1 MTNYSSGQRITV
13 RGEDFLITRVE
24 RNHNGAHLL
33 YAMGISELVS
43 NHSFVF
49 DTDLDNDI
57 EIVSP
62 ANAQLVS
69 DNDPRWRKTR
79 LLIETALRSN
89 SYNSSKIT
97 IAQHGAFDVADYQM
111 TPTLKALE
119 LPRPRLLIADG
130 VGLGKTIEVGIFLAE
145 MIRRGRGKRILVCA
159 LKSILAQFQ
168 EEIWNRFAIP
178 LVRLDSVGVAKI
190 QNEIPLNKNP
200 FDYYDKTIISIDT
213 LKNNGRF
220 RAWLEKTHW
229 DIIVIDECHK
239 VANEDSLR
247 GDLAQFLAQKCDS
260 MILTSATPHNGSAES
275 FANLMRMLEPIS
287 IPRNGEYTKEDVTPY
302 YVRRFKND
310 IADARIRS
318 QFQERKVIPIDVRLT
333 AEEEDILSMQHAKF
347 RNLNNDAANDPLF
360 ALTVF
365 KSFLSSPVAALLTLE
380 ERQKKDESSD
390 LTSLTDDVR
399 RLVNNFEDSRYDAL
413 KQKLQEIWKQN
424 KQERIVIFT
433 ERIATMKYLE
443 ERIMREF
450 KLNSDQVKRFD
461 GSLSDTEQEEMVGD
475 FAKEDSKIRVFISS
489 DSGSQG
495 VNLHYF
501 CHIMFNYDIPWSLIT
516 LEQRNGRIDRYGQ
529 QQTPVIYY
537 LVAKSERQDLK
548 TDFRIIDKLRDKEQ
562 EVHDTLGDA
571 MSVMELYNVQKEEK
585 AIGDM
590 LQGKTDTDPIEPEPQ
605 RRRRPTGFK
614 KNDKGEISVEK
625 TPATERLSDKV
636 FEQRFSLY
644 NDDLSFYKDLFD
656 ELEAIDSIKR
666 GDVVM
671 HRDDASIPFVEI
683 KNNEEL
689 RDVLYDIPREAFPQ
703 DNIFRLATDKAWL
716 NKSIAESRK
725 STKSEWSRFLPLY
738 DLHPIIQ
745 YLLTKFT
752 ASLPKTQAMATRCAS
767 LPKGMSYY
775 LFYGSHSNGL
785 GQNLVSKF
793 FIVPLN
799 AEGALRGEMPMSFHD
814 FCTKYNISSQFMSGA
829 TADDLAT
836 LQANLQEAIEQGEVN
851 YMYEAQN
858 KVSLHMNQQLKSYG
872 QKLAEWA
879 DTAKSLFPDEGITI
893 TRTNQYKKEKEEIQK
908 INDQSSQF
916 YKDLFSLD
924 NSDPYMRLLAVFHNL

>member
-1 MTNYSSGQRITV
+1 M
-13 RGEDFLITRVE
+13 
-24 RNHNGAHLL
+24 
-33 YAMGISELVS
+33 
-43 NHSFVF
+43 
-49 DTDLDNDI
+49 
-57 EIVSP
+57 
-62 ANAQLVS
+62 
-69 DNDPRWRKTR
+69 
-79 LLIETALRSN
+79 
-89 SYNSSKIT
+89 
-97 IAQHGAFDVADYQM
+97 
-111 TPTLKALE
+111 
-119 LPRPRLLIADG
+119 
-130 VGLGKTIEVGIFLAE
+130 
-145 MIRRGRGKRILVCA
+145 
-159 LKSILAQFQ
+159 
-168 EEIWNRFAIP
+168 
-178 LVRLDSVGVAKI
+178 
-190 QNEIPLNKNP
+190 
-200 FDYYDKTIISIDT
+200 
-213 LKNNGRF
+213 
-220 RAWLEKTHW
+220 
-229 DIIVIDECHK
+229 
-239 VANEDSLR
+239 
-247 GDLAQFLAQKCDS
+247 
-260 MILTSATPHNGSAES
+260 
-275 FANLMRMLEPIS
+275 
-287 IPRNGEYTKEDVTPY
+287 
-302 YVRRFKND
+302 
-310 IADARIRS
+310 
-318 QFQERKVIPIDVRLT
+318 
-333 AEEEDILSMQHAKF
+333 
-347 RNLNNDAANDPLF
+347 
-360 ALTVF
+360 
-365 KSFLSSPVAALLTLE
+365 
-380 ERQKKDESSD
+380 
-390 LTSLTDDVR
+390 
-399 RLVNNFEDSRYDAL
+399 
-413 KQKLQEIWKQN
+413 
-424 KQERIVIFT
+424 
-433 ERIATMKYLE
+433 
-443 ERIMREF
+443 
-450 KLNSDQVKRFD
+450 
-461 GSLSDTEQEEMVGD
+461 
-475 FAKEDSKIRVFISS
+475 
-489 DSGSQG
+489 
-495 VNLHYF
+495 
-501 CHIMFNYDIPWSLIT
+501 
-516 LEQRNGRIDRYGQ
+516 
-529 QQTPVIYY
+529 
-537 LVAKSERQDLK
+537 K

-814 FCTKYNISSQFMSGA
+814 FCSKYNISSQFMSGA
-829 TADDLAT
+829 TADDLAI

-858 KVSLHMNQQLKSYG
+858 KVSLHMNQQLKSYE
-872 QKLAEWA
+872 QKLAVWA

-893 TRTNQYKKEKEEIQK
+893 TRTTQYKKETEEIQK